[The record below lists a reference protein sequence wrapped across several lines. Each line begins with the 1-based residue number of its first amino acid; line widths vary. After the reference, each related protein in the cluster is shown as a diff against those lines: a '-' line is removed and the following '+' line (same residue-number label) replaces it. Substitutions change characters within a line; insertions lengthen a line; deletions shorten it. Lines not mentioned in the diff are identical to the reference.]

1 MGALQK
7 LCSFSNQ
14 ALLIA
19 LSLAPRKLGCTH
31 AVLAVRSEDEALK
44 WGEKKKNI
52 EATTQLDYVGLV
64 AAFNIPH
71 QAQRSSLVVFKQS
84 KPQSSAA
91 SVWVH
96 EREE

>member
-44 WGEKKKNI
+44 WEKKK
-52 EATTQLDYVGLV
+52 
-64 AAFNIPH
+64 
-71 QAQRSSLVVFKQS
+71 K
-84 KPQSSAA
+84 K
-91 SVWVH
+91 
-96 EREE
+96 

>member
-44 WGEKKKNI
+44 WEKKKNRSYN
-52 EATTQLDYVGLV
+52 AAGLCWTCRC
-64 AAFNIPH
+64 F
-71 QAQRSSLVVFKQS
+71 
-84 KPQSSAA
+84 
-91 SVWVH
+91 
-96 EREE
+96 